1 MKCLFEKLKE
11 TVNNNNIP
19 YLDSI
24 LIKCVVNTENG
35 SMHFNKSAYSC
46 AVWNSGS
53 TGQILIIG
61 DGASFE
67 DGSKTKPTTY
77 NGNLVLGGKGAKFTL
92 VLGNRSSIKSLCI
105 ANASNDYSGT
115 IVNGYDKYAISLEKA
130 IFNTE
135 MDIDQDFSSFY
146 IPKKSL
152 TLSSNINIKGSITD
166 IELPESMEDITLTNC
181 PNITGD
187 ISNWVLYD
195 ALLDLNLYNMK
206 FACNI
211 EYLKV
216 NKNIKNIR
224 LQYNNNVYGTIE
236 GFVATQR
243 LNGITTGSIQNL
255 NVANTLVTFDGARC
269 SQNNTTLGWNNSSIT
284 YGGKTIRA

>member
-24 LIKCVVNTENG
+24 LIECVVNTENG
-35 SMHFNKSAYSC
+35 STHFNKSAYSC

-77 NGNLVLGGKGAKFTL
+77 NGSIAMGAKGSKFTL
-92 VLGNRSSIKSLCI
+92 VLGNRSNIKSLCI
-105 ANASNDYSGT
+105 SNAANDYSGT

-130 IFNTE
+130 IFNSG

-152 TLSSNINIKGSITD
+152 TLSSNINVKGSITD
-166 IELPESMEDITLTNC
+166 FELPESMEDITLTNC

-187 ISNWVLYD
+187 ISNWIFPDGLID
-195 ALLDLNLYNMK
+195 FNLYNMK
-206 FACNI
+206 MACNI

-224 LQYNNNVYGTIE
+224 LQDNNNVYGTIE

-255 NVANTLVTFDGARC
+255 NVANTLVTFDGDRC

>member
-77 NGNLVLGGKGAKFTL
+77 NGNIAMGAKGSKFTL
-92 VLGNRSSIKSLCI
+92 VLGNRSNIKSLCI
-105 ANASNDYSGT
+105 SNADGDYSGK

-130 IFNTE
+130 IFNSK

-146 IPKKSL
+146 IPKKSF
-152 TLSSNINIKGSITD
+152 TLSSNINVKGSITD
-166 IELPESMEDITLTNC
+166 FELPESMEDITLTNC

-187 ISNWVLYD
+187 ISNWIFPDGLID
-195 ALLDLNLYNMK
+195 FNLYNMK
-206 FACNI
+206 MACNI

-224 LQYNNNVYGTIE
+224 LQDNNNVYGTIE

-255 NVANTLVTFDGARC
+255 NVANTLVTFDGDRC

>member
-24 LIKCVVNTENG
+24 LIECVVNTESG
-35 SMHFNKSAYSC
+35 STHFNKSTYSC
-46 AVWNSGS
+46 AVWDSGS

-77 NGNLVLGGKGAKFTL
+77 NGEITLGAKGSKFTL
-92 VLGNRSSIKSLCI
+92 VLGNRSNIKSLCI
-105 ANASNDYSGT
+105 SNAAVEYSGK

-130 IFNTE
+130 IFNSK
-135 MDIDQDFSSFY
+135 MDIEQDFSSFY

-152 TLSSNINIKGSITD
+152 TLSSNVNVKGSITGL
-166 IELPESMEDITLTNC
+166 ELPESMEDITLANC

-187 ISNWVLYD
+187 ISNWVLND
-195 ALLDLNLYNMK
+195 ALIDLNLYDMR
-206 FACNI
+206 FTCNI
-211 EYLKV
+211 EHLQV
-216 NKNIKNIR
+216 NKNVKNIR
-224 LQYNNNVYGTIE
+224 LQNNNNVYGTIE

-243 LNGITTGSIQNL
+243 LNGMTTGSIQNL
-255 NVANTLVTFDGARC
+255 NVYNTLVTFDGDRC
-269 SQNNTTLGWNNSSIT
+269 GQNNTTLGWSDSSIT